1 MSSAMLAFDTY
12 KYANR
17 LKAAGFTEVQAEA
30 QTAALTEAMDA
41 HVQNLATKDDLR
53 LLSVE
58 LNGKIEGLES
68 RLRGEMNGF
77 GAGLRGEMNGLGAEL
92 RGEISTF
99 RAEVRGELEKLRSE
113 IAPSRWMIAP
123 TAISMVATV
132 IGVSA
137 LLVKNFS

>member
-17 LKAAGFTEVQAEA
+17 LKAAGFTEIQAEA

-58 LNGKIEGLES
+58 LNGKIDSLES
-68 RLRGEMNGF
+68 RLRGEMNRLGVE
-77 GAGLRGEMNGLGAEL
+77 LRGEM
-92 RGEISTF
+92 STS
-99 RAEVRGELEKLRSE
+99 RAEVRGEIEKLRSE
-113 IAPSRWMIAP
+113 IAPLRWMIAP
-123 TAISMVATV
+123 TAISLVATV
-132 IGVSA
+132 VGVSA